1 MNDVELGNGITKC
14 EVDNGLSFF
23 YKIMKKEN
31 GAINVEE
38 LIKAIEKL
46 YSLFIEANPG
56 IIPYLIVRT
65 EPLIHNDDPFDNSDI
80 VELYKD
86 NYTIGIRC

>member
-56 IIPYLIVRT
+56 IILNTAKKISTHAFAWVLFLCPRGEIYFI
-65 EPLIHNDDPFDNSDI
+65 F
-80 VELYKD
+80 LYSFL
-86 NYTIGIRC
+86 